1 MSIVCGTDFSEGS
14 LEAVAVAAAWAR
26 RRDESLVL
34 LHAGTDAGAR
44 ERLAGVLA
52 DAGGAPSP
60 TLRVVE
66 GSASK
71 ALIAES
77 QAAGTTM
84 VIVGAIGRSGEPGWL
99 GGTAERVARG
109 AEVLTIAVRDRRRLM
124 SWLEGGEP
132 LRLFAAVDGSQSG
145 ARCVDWMSEL
155 AKMGPVTP
163 ILGHV
168 VWPPEEH
175 KRLGL
180 TGPVD
185 LVALHPLVRDSV
197 EKRLGAL
204 AADYNGPGDVALEIR
219 VGWGRVADHLAHL
232 AAEVQSDLTL
242 VALRRRGAFD
252 LLWRGSATHG
262 LLTLAKG
269 NVGCVPVGD

>member
-14 LEAVAVAAAWAR
+14 IEAVAVAAAWAR
-26 RRDESLVL
+26 RRNEPLVL
-34 LHAGTDAGAR
+34 VHAGADAGAHD
-44 ERLAGVLA
+44 RLEALLA
-52 DAGGAPSP
+52 SAGGAPSA

-66 GSASK
+66 GSAST
-71 ALIAES
+71 ALIDES
-77 QAAGTTM
+77 RAPGTSM
-84 VIVGAIGRSGEPGWL
+84 VIVGAVGRRGEPGWL

-109 AEVLTIAVRDRRRLM
+109 AEVMTVAVRDRQRLL
-124 SWLEGGEP
+124 SWLDAGEP
-132 LRLFAAVDGSQSG
+132 LRVFAAVDGSQTG
-145 ARCVDWMSEL
+145 ARCVAWMSEL

-163 ILGHV
+163 MLGHV

-175 KRLGL
+175 ERLGL

-185 LVALHPLVRDSV
+185 LVALHPAVKESV
-197 EKRLGAL
+197 EQRMGVL
-204 AADYNGPGDVALEIR
+204 AAGYTGPGEVALEIR

-252 LLWRGSATHG
+252 RLWRGSSTHG
-262 LLTLAKG
+262 LLTLADG
-269 NVGCVPVGD
+269 NVGCVPVAD